1 MEQEYNLK
9 GHTGFF
15 LEKLT
20 IRKDKVLGDNF
31 EIDLSDKEDI
41 IKQDGL
47 LANPYSTIII
57 GSNGTGKSYLL
68 KLIADIFLQIE
79 ALEKGTDQKYTDAFF
94 KISYYNHGDH
104 FIVQNYSDD
113 FFITDKKRKKVYTV
127 TKNNDSDKGKEYKH
141 KPFAPS
147 AILVSSVLLT
157 DRFTIFK
164 EPTESYKY
172 LGVRNLNSPSS
183 AGTRNYVKRTVEH
196 IVNALSDLNTEF
208 VYKLEELLK
217 YLKFKNTLVIYYTPK
232 YKTHFFKD
240 DLTVS
245 DFKSLF
251 QNFNDETKGFSK
263 RVDSDRIP
271 NNVKYYNNHVA
282 GNNELISDLV
292 DFLIEIKQKNLKSYE
307 KTRTEYIEF
316 DVIKRELSLD
326 KYKLI
331 KILNSLDLISYPTIS
346 LIKDKG
352 NEFENESSTIR
363 ETNQNQDETENPIDL
378 EETSSG
384 EYHLISTMIGL
395 FASMSHNSLVLIDEP
410 EISLHPNWQMKYM
423 HFLKDIFKDFS
434 SSHFLITSHSH
445 FLVSDLDGKSS
456 FISGLIKED
465 EKVNSIPI
473 PQDTWGWSAEEVLY
487 KVFKVRTTRNHYF
500 EFDLYEMMSLVENQ
514 SEEKKKISELIEKL
528 EKFKYSPEDPLNILL
543 EKAKTYIA
551 N

>member
-31 EIDLSDKEDI
+31 EIDLSDKDDI

-79 ALEKGTDQKYTDAFF
+79 ALEKETDHKYTDAFF

-164 EPTESYKY
+164 EPSESYKY

-183 AGTRNYVKRTVEH
+183 AGTRNYVKRTVDH

-232 YKTHFFKD
+232 YKTHFFKE

-282 GNNELISDLV
+282 GNNDLISDLV
-292 DFLIEIKQKNLKSYE
+292 DFLKEIKLKHLKSYE

-352 NEFENESSTIR
+352 NEFENETH
-363 ETNQNQDETENPIDL
+363 TDKDNQEENPIDL

-423 HFLKDIFKDFS
+423 KFLKSIFKDYS
-434 SSHFLITSHSH
+434 SSHFLIASHSH
-445 FLVSDLDGKSS
+445 FLVSDLKGNTS
-456 FISGLIKED
+456 FISGLKRENN
-465 EKVNSIPI
+465 ELTVIPMT
-473 PQDTWGWSAEEVLY
+473 DNTYGWSAEDVLY
-487 KVFKVRTTRNHYF
+487 NIFNVRSSLNHYLKQ
-500 EFDLYEMMSLVENQ
+500 DLAELLGIISNQ
-514 SEEKKKISELIEKL
+514 IKEKESVTRILNKLYKIEKR
-528 EKFKYSPEDPLNILL
+528 KNDPLQEIIIEAEEYL
-543 EKAKTYIA
+543 KTI